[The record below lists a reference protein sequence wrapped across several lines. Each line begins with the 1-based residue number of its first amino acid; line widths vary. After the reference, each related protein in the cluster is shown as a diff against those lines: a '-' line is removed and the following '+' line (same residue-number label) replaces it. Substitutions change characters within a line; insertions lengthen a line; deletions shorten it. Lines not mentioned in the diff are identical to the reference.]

1 MSKTDA
7 LLHKL
12 VERINA
18 APSATPKYAGRQ
30 HIPNR
35 PGFDS
40 VVRESHIRMIR
51 SLARTYRQFGVQ
63 LIVDQATLGKAG
75 LEELTDGELI
85 ALHRDLDRA
94 RECIRDDVSF
104 EEAGILRNT
113 FD

>member
-18 APSATPKYAGRQ
+18 APNA
-30 HIPNR
+30 R
-35 PGFDS
+35 PALSLVVPGVRTGFDS
-40 VVRESHIRMIR
+40 VVRESHLRMIR
-51 SLARTYRQFGVQ
+51 SLARTYQQFGVQ
-63 LIVDQATLGKAG
+63 LIVDQATLGKVG
-75 LEELTDGELI
+75 IDELSDDELI
-85 ALHRDLDRA
+85 SLHRDLDRA

-104 EEAGILRNT
+104 EDAGLIRHS

>member
-18 APSATPKYAGRQ
+18 APNA
-30 HIPNR
+30 R
-35 PGFDS
+35 PALSLVVPGVRTGFDS
-40 VVRESHIRMIR
+40 VVRESHLRMIR
-51 SLARTYRQFGVQ
+51 SLARTYQQFGVQ
-63 LIVDQATLGKAG
+63 LIVDQATLGKVG
-75 LEELTDGELI
+75 IDELSDDELI

-104 EEAGILRNT
+104 EDAGLIRRS